1 MLKPK
6 KCIMILTVSCTSEEN
21 KRVYKEWLT
30 KNIPDWANFKINAA
44 SKYLGIF
51 LGPKA
56 GALQWKAPMV
66 KFYDRVDQI
75 YRQKL
80 PPSLA
85 GARYGTHGVSVMG
98 YVGQFMPPP
107 RNFMAIELATASK
120 VLHMATN
127 ALDTSAVFSLELV
140 GGPKLVRPLHF
151 LFSALSSCQGLR

>member
-1 MLKPK
+1 
-6 KCIMILTVSCTSEEN
+6 
-21 KRVYKEWLT
+21 
-30 KNIPDWANFKINAA
+30 
-44 SKYLGIF
+44 
-51 LGPKA
+51 
-56 GALQWKAPMV
+56 MV

-151 LFSALSSCQGLR
+151 LFSALVRASVKTFKEADAQVLELRKAALLGNTVAEAANPQERLIPQGWDCEPFCLIH